1 MMLNLLRLKRLVSEL
16 SLNIKLRLSAIN
28 KLKLLKKWKWNFTTN
43 EANKTPLSLGRL
55 TIPDV
60 SESLYDGNMENTK
73 DKLTFY
79 VTFMVSIT
87 LCVSV
92 LAMVIAFLL
101 GLWAKEVDNGEIF
114 KMISP
119 AFSTLIG
126 GMIGF
131 LSGIK
136 LNQTEDKK

>member
-1 MMLNLLRLKRLVSEL
+1 MR
-16 SLNIKLRLSAIN
+16 
-28 KLKLLKKWKWNFTTN
+28 TN
-43 EANKTPLSLGRL
+43 MEPTQNMRDRL
-55 TIPDV
+55 T
-60 SESLYDGNMENTK
+60 
-73 DKLTFY
+73 FW
-79 VTFMVSIT
+79 VTFMISVT
-87 LCVSV
+87 LCFSV
-92 LAMVIAFLL
+92 LAMVVAFLL

-136 LNQTEDKK
+136 LNQTEEKEK